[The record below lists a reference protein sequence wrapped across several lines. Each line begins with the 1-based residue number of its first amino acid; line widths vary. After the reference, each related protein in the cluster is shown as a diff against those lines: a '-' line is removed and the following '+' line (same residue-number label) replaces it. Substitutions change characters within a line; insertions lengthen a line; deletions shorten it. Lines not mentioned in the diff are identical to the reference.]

1 LQTRFAILEYYCP
14 ASFPWKHLAGPMK
27 LAWLANSTD
36 GYMTG
41 DYISTS
47 IVGSQAFP
55 GFLVAFAP
63 QKGKLAEATYT
74 AALNIVGGSLMTT
87 RDAVLVA
94 PHPNKGTM
102 PGN

>member
-1 LQTRFAILEYYCP
+1 
-14 ASFPWKHLAGPMK
+14 
-27 LAWLANSTD
+27 
-36 GYMTG
+36 MTG

-55 GFLVAFAP
+55 GFPVAFAP

-74 AALNIVGGSLMTT
+74 AALNVVGGPVKTT

-94 PHPNKGTM
+94 PYARRGTM
-102 PGN
+102 PGS